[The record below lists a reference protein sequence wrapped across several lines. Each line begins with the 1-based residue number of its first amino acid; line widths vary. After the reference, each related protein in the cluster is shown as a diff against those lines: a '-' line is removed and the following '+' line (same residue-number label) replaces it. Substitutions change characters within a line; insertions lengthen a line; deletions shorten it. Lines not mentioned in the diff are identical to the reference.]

1 MGVAGACAAVV
12 LVLRHAGAGAPAA
25 QASPPPL
32 TVTTQLP
39 TWRAVGVPLRIAGFA
54 GGRERVRL
62 LANGRAVT
70 SAISGR
76 FGRYRLVFPAAR
88 AGRFRLTVAGE
99 GRTTRVG
106 AVTVRD
112 VVLEA
117 VGDIT
122 FGEQVG
128 PTLAELG
135 ARYPWTSVASTL
147 RGADITTGNLETAVS
162 TRGTPAV
169 KQYTFRGVPADVA
182 PLASFAGFDVLTLAN
197 NHADDYGPEALLDT
211 IRAVRAAG
219 MHTIGAGADERQA
232 RRPAIVDAGGLRVAL
247 LGYSDVNPAG
257 FPATPS
263 SPGTAR
269 ADVGAIESD
278 VRGALRRAD
287 VAVCFFHWGVEL
299 RPDPDSRQEAFASAC
314 LDAGA
319 KLVLGAHP
327 HVLGPLSRP
336 TRTSLVAWTLG
347 NFVFPSSGAP
357 ARTAILRVALTRHGV
372 QGYRL
377 LPVTIEGFRPV
388 LDR

>member
-1 MGVAGACAAVV
+1 V
-12 LVLRHAGAGAPAA
+12 LVLRHAGADTPAA

-39 TWRAVGVPLRIAGFA
+39 SWRAVGVPLRVGGLA

-62 LANGRAVT
+62 LVNGRAVDST
-70 SAISGR
+70 VAGR
-76 FGRYRLVFPAAR
+76 FGRYGLVFPAAR
-88 AGRFRLTVAGE
+88 GGRFRLTVAGE
-99 GRTTRVG
+99 GRARQVG
-106 AVTVRD
+106 TIRVRD

-128 PTLAELG
+128 PTLAEYG
-135 ARYPWTSVASTL
+135 ARYPWTNVASTL
-147 RGADITTGNLETAVS
+147 RSADIATGNLETSVS

-197 NHADDYGPEALLDT
+197 NHADDYGPQALLDT
-211 IRAVRAAG
+211 IRAVHAAG
-219 MHTIGAGADERQA
+219 MQTIGAGANEAQA
-232 RRPAIVDAGGLRVAL
+232 RRPAIVEAGGLKVAL

-257 FPATPS
+257 FSATATS
-263 SPGTAR
+263 AGTAR

-299 RPDPDSRQEAFASAC
+299 HPDPDSRQEAFAAAC

-336 TRTSLVAWTLG
+336 SRTSLVAWTLG

-357 ARTAILRVALTRHGV
+357 ARTAILRVALTRRGV
-372 QGYRL
+372 QGYGL